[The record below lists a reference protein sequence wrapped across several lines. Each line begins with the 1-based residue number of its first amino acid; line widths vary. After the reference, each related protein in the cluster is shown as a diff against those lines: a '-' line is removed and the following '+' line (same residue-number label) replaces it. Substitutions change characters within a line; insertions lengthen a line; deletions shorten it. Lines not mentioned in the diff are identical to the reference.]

1 MTLEYLIVWDL
12 TARTCSL
19 HSENPQLKS
28 EILIKSVA
36 IELNPA
42 GCNPTRIE
50 GLSFRERLLAYVD
63 LTKPRI
69 TFLIVLTSA
78 AGFCLAAK
86 GGLDYLRF
94 THAML
99 AIALLSSGIATL
111 NQYMERDLD
120 SLMRRTMVR
129 PLPSGK
135 LAPGEALIFGA
146 VLTAIAEV
154 YLALLVNPL
163 TALLGLTVVA
173 GYLFMYTPLKTRT
186 TLSTVVGAFP
196 GAMPPLIG
204 WTAATGQMST
214 GSWVLFAILFL
225 WQFPHFL
232 AIAWMYREDYGR
244 AGIMMLP
251 VVEPEGRITGQQIVA
266 YTLMLLPVS
275 LLPTLIGISGKVY
288 FYGAIV
294 LGSLFLLCSISA
306 ALSKSRQQA
315 RRLLLASVL
324 YLPLLFGLMVLNQL

>member
-1 MTLEYLIVWDL
+1 M
-12 TARTCSL
+12 
-19 HSENPQLKS
+19 KS

-36 IELNPA
+36 IELNP
-42 GCNPTRIE
+42 GGVVE
-50 GLSFRERLLAYVD
+50 SRERALSVSERALAYVD

-69 TFLIVLTSA
+69 TFLIVLTAA
-78 AGFCLAAK
+78 AGFCLGAK
-86 GGLDYLRF
+86 GGVDYVRF

-99 AIALLSSGIATL
+99 GIALLSSGIATL

-120 SLMRRTMVR
+120 GLMRRTMSR

-135 LAPGEALIFGA
+135 LAPAEAFILGA
-146 VLTAIAEV
+146 GLTLIAEV

-163 TALLGLTVVA
+163 TALFGLTVVA

-196 GAMPPLIG
+196 GAMPPLMG
-204 WTAATGQMST
+204 WTAASNEVTTGA
-214 GSWVLFAILFL
+214 WVLFAILFL

-232 AIAWMYREDYGR
+232 AIAWMYKEDYGR
-244 AGIMMLP
+244 AGIRMLP

-275 LLPTLIGISGKVY
+275 LLPTLVGISGRVY

-294 LGSLFLLCSISA
+294 LGALFLMSSISA
-306 ALSKSRQQA
+306 ALSKTRQHA

-324 YLPLLFGLMVLNQL
+324 YLPLLFGLMVINSSQ